1 MRLLLG
7 RPAYDHS
14 SAADTAFDNGASA
27 AQVNLEDELENVID
41 SGLVPP
47 VDVPEVVEFN
57 PTNWADSINFT
68 SAAPDLDVASE
79 TDEEN
84 TLICHQCGAEHIA
97 PFDVAFPFLN
107 GDATFYCKYL
117 RARGCISHLRPRARL
132 AFVA

>member
-1 MRLLLG
+1 M
-7 RPAYDHS
+7 
-14 SAADTAFDNGASA
+14 
-27 AQVNLEDELENVID
+27 D
-41 SGLVPP
+41 SGIVTPVAELSPTHWDCTDAVP
-47 VDVPEVVEFN
+47 
-57 PTNWADSINFT
+57 FT
-68 SAAPDLDVASE
+68 SVAPYLDVAFE

-84 TLICHQCGAEHIA
+84 TLICHQCGADHIA